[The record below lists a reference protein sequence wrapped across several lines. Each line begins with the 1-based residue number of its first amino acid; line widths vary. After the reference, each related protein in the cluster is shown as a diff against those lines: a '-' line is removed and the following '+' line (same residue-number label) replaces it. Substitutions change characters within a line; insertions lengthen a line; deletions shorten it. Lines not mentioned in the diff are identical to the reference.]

1 MATGLNV
8 IPIGAINNVYA
19 QQYSQALRNLQVGRN
34 AYFTALDMITRAVQ
48 APGGS
53 ATDLATLMGISAAQA
68 QLLHDESASF
78 GLRLNDPGLAAAW
91 DQLNAIM
98 GIIV

>member
-1 MATGLNV
+1 MASGLNV
-8 IPIGAINNVYA
+8 IPVGTIQNAYA

-34 AYFTALDMITRAVQ
+34 AYFAALEVIERAVQ

-53 ATDLATLMGISAAQA
+53 ATDLATLFGLTAEQA
-68 QLLHDESASF
+68 QILHDESAAF
-78 GLRLNDPGLAAAW
+78 GLRLDDPVLKAAW